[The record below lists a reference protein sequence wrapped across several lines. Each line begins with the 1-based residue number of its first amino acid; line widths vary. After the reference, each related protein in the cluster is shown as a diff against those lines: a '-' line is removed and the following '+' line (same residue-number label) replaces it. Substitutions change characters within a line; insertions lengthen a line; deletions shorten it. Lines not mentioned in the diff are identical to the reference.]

1 MIPWPQ
7 GRDGQQTPKVRS
19 RLIRQKAENEKKI
32 LEKLDMQRPTKSF
45 SFQIQEGNDF
55 CISSPMSNQ

>member
-19 RLIRQKAENEKKI
+19 RLIRQKAENEN
-32 LEKLDMQRPTKSF
+32 EKNIGKTGHAKAD
-45 SFQIQEGNDF
+45 
-55 CISSPMSNQ
+55 